1 MARNGKIAR
10 LPYALR
16 MQVNERLENGLPGI
30 EIVKWLNKQWEAQ
43 QVLANYFGKSPIS
56 EQNLTEWKLGGFLE
70 WQKRREAMEVTRELA
85 DQVEETAE
93 SAGGPLSD
101 KVAALLTMKYLDMVK
116 ALNAVSGAKPEDWQ
130 RIREL
135 CSDLVAL
142 RKGDH
147 SAARIR
153 HEQQRT

>member
-30 EIVKWLNKQWEAQ
+30 QIVKWLNKQWEAQ
-43 QVLANYFGKSPIS
+43 KVLENYFGKSPIS

-101 KVAALLTMKYLDMVK
+101 KVAALLTMKYLEMVK
-116 ALNAVSGAKPEDWQ
+116 ALNAVSGARPEDWK